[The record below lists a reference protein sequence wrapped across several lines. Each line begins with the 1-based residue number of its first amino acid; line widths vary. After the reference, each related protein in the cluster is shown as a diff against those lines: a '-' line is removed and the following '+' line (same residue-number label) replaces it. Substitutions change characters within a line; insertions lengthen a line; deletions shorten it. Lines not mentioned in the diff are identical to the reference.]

1 MTLGQRR
8 TRRGAVPSGRGLE
21 RGECFRQRL
30 IQIEHRSAQCVG
42 QVDRGQ
48 GLVVKAG
55 KKRREKFGG
64 GLAMDGIEV
73 DCRSCGLGIGERRQQ
88 RRNVGKSR
96 ALRRDDTM
104 IAAQQLITAVRMR
117 AAEHGR
123 QKTIPLDRG
132 LQRGKFMWG

>member
-1 MTLGQRR
+1 M
-8 TRRGAVPSGRGLE
+8 
-21 RGECFRQRL
+21 
-30 IQIEHRSAQCVG
+30 IQIEHRSPQCVG

-55 KKRREKFGG
+55 KKRRQEFGG

-73 DCRSCGLGIGERRQQ
+73 HRRSCGLGIGERRQQ
-88 RRNVGKSR
+88 RRNMGQSR
-96 ALRRDDTM
+96 ALRCDDTM

-117 AAEHGR
+117 AAKHGR
-123 QKTIPLDRG
+123 QKAIPLDGG